1 MPCHPPFPLM
11 EFWSLKPPRSRQ
23 EEEKN
28 FPDPTFFIY
37 LYTFSMFVECTDPR
51 RWPGLLSRQFK
62 FLTFA
67 PIGCSLC

>member
-28 FPDPTFFIY
+28 FPDPTF
-37 LYTFSMFVECTDPR
+37 YTYFLC
-51 RWPGLLSRQFK
+51 LLNVQINRSVSLAGSF
-62 FLTFA
+62 TVV